1 MIQKIVNGIAIASG
15 VISLT
20 VVGAAGYVFI
30 RKDAII
36 DNIKSKVMESV
47 LPGGLSNL
55 GTGALGGALDIPG
68 LSNPMAAP
76 DAPTEQAEPT
86 SPTLPLGF

>member
-1 MIQKIVNGIAIASG
+1 MLQKIVNGIAIASG

-47 LPGGLSNL
+47 LPGGL
-55 GTGALGGALDIPG
+55 GTGALGGALELPDIG
-68 LSNPMAAP
+68 NPTAAP
-76 DAPTEQAEPT
+76 D
-86 SPTLPLGF
+86 SPTPDAPPAGPQLPLGF